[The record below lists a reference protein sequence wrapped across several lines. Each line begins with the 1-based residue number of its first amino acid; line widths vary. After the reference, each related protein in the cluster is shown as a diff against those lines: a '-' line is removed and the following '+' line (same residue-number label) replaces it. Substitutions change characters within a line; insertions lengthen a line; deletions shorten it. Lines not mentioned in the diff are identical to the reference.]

1 MALPRLAATVCNAII
16 GILNL
21 SVPVWAVSISVSGTK
36 VISAT
41 SLVISIAA
49 KKHTPTSTAASRR
62 VSLIRRSRAAVTASN
77 SPACPSAATASI
89 KAAKSASTRQSI

>member
-49 KKHTPTSTAASRR
+49 KKHTPTSTAASRPG
-62 VSLIRRSRAAVTASN
+62 IPHPAQQGSRH
-77 SPACPSAATASI
+77 CI
-89 KAAKSASTRQSI
+89 K